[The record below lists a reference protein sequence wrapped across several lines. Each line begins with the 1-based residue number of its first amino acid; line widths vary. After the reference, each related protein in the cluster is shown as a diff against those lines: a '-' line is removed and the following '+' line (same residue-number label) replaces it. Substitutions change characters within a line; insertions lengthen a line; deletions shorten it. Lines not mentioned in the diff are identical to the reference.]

1 MTLPKMEEDLKQNGG
16 VYTPKHHGRH
26 IRNSWVIQYSL
37 TDLMRVHNYAL
48 LNDNCVQLYLFSAAS
63 LATLA
68 KLLLDPKCDGG
79 KKNVMVF
86 C

>member
-1 MTLPKMEEDLKQNGG
+1 MWNDRTSGSTVQIVLLLVPVCDMVWKFLLERVMWPLFLEAHILP
-16 VYTPKHHGRH
+16 
-26 IRNSWVIQYSL
+26 
-37 TDLMRVHNYAL
+37 
-48 LNDNCVQLYLFSAAS
+48 FSAASLAS

-79 KKNVMVF
+79 RKKNVMVF